1 MIAEYDKLD
10 AVAMA
15 DLVRRRELKA
25 EELLDEAI
33 ARTEARDTVLN
44 AVTTRF
50 FDLARDR
57 IAQGLPDGPLRGVP
71 FLLKD
76 LGVFY
81 AGTKTTSASRLFAA
95 CSRRRFFSRKGR
107 RPRRCRRRL
116 PRRRQPARRWRPRCQ
131 SS

>member
-81 AGTKTTSASRLFAA
+81 AGTKTTSASRLFAD
-95 CSRRRFFSRKGR
+95 FSSPIDSTLAERYVR
-107 RPRRCRRRL
+107 AL
-116 PRRRQPARRWRPRCQ
+116 
-131 SS
+131 SLIHI